1 MRVLWAVVV
10 VSGLVLAGWLG
21 AAWKIGADIETL
33 TRAQLEEGN
42 RLLAP
47 YRMLM
52 RIDDYQRGL
61 LGSSY
66 RSCLS
71 MPATDPASPPPDICF
86 RNDLGHGP
94 VLLTDGSL
102 RAGLAALHS
111 ELDLSVYPPELSAVI
126 SGFFAGKP
134 PLLLDGYVT
143 LKGRTLATLAV
154 SPVNIESPMGNAR
167 LDELR
172 LDMDVS
178 RDLVLQH
185 SVLRGRGLM
194 LDAMGSRFDLATLE
208 STLTPSGM
216 LAGTMPL
223 YDTMTSMTGV
233 AVTSPTL
240 SFSSD
245 LYIQGRSRD
254 NHGLLFSDAR
264 IWLENLALTG
274 FPANKGY
281 LGITVDGLDSAAM
294 LRLYELID
302 EINQQLEQGMAMALE
317 GNSPEPAELTAASGK
332 METLMAEAVGLTT
345 GKLLQKGKSRIA
357 VETVF
362 EDNAPILSAAL
373 EATYVGGLEN
383 VTGTAALMAMPPE
396 QILRIHDISLNLDWL
411 ASLLPEPVQPRLL
424 PLEEAGV
431 ILRDGDRRRLAFSIQ
446 QGQLTL
452 NSKTLSLEEMQ
463 ALALSLRAEQEESQ
477 ADENDAAEQYG
488 WYSEYDRLATLVAA
502 VDSSAWYLSEY
513 YSEYK
518 AFPAAD
524 QAELVELLDGV
535 LWRFDQTSGELL
547 VDMPE
552 HGDFRRR
559 AVRMNPQ
566 WFDDDET
573 VYWNC
578 LAVGGDIEE
587 FEGCEFISPVRPDTI
602 PSLLP

>member
-1 MRVLWAVVV
+1 MRVLWAVLV
-10 VSGLVLAGWLG
+10 VSGLVVAGWLG

-33 TRAQLEEGN
+33 TRAHLDEAN
-42 RLLAP
+42 RQLAP

-86 RNDLGHGP
+86 RNHLRHGP
-94 VLLTDGSL
+94 VLLTDGSV

-111 ELDLSVYPPELSAVI
+111 ELDLSVYAPELSEVI

-134 PLLLDGYVT
+134 PLQLDGYVS
-143 LKGRTLATLAV
+143 LEGRTLATLAV

-194 LDAMGSRFDLATLE
+194 LDAMDSRFDLATLE

-240 SFSSD
+240 TFSGD

-254 NHGLLFSDAR
+254 NQGLLFSDAR

-281 LGITVDGLDSAAM
+281 LGITVEGLDSAAM

-302 EINQQLEQGMAMALE
+302 EINRQVEQGMAMALE
-317 GNSPEPAELTAASGK
+317 GNSPEPAELSAASGK
-332 METLMAEAVGLTT
+332 MEALMAEAVGLTT
-345 GKLLQKGKSRIA
+345 GKLLQKGKSRMV

-362 EDNAPILSAAL
+362 EDGLPVLSAAL
-373 EATYVGGLEN
+373 EITYAGGLEN
-383 VTGTAALMAMPPE
+383 VTDTAALMAMPPE
-396 QILRIHDISLNLDWL
+396 QILRIHDISLKLDWL

-431 ILRDGDRRRLAFSIQ
+431 IVREGDRRRLAFSLQ

-452 NSKTLSLEEMQ
+452 NNKTLSLEDMQ
-463 ALALSLRAEQEESQ
+463 ALALSLKAQEQTSQ
-477 ADENDAAEQYG
+477 ADENDAAEQHG
-488 WYSEYDRLATLVAA
+488 WYTEYDRLATLVAA

-524 QAELVELLDGV
+524 QSELVALLDGV

-587 FEGCEFISPVRPDTI
+587 FEGCEFISPVRPDTV
-602 PSLLP
+602 PSLSP